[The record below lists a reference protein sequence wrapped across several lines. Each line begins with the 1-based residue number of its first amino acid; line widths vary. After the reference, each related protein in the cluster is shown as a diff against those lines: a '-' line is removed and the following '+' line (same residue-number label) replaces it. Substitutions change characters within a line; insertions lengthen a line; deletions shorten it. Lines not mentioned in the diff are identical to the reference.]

1 MKQTITFNNKLT
13 LSFPDTFHVM
23 SGEDREALTFLAEGP
38 GDCLSDPDR
47 HMIISIGWK
56 ALGSFS
62 SLLLSTKDVAKNMES
77 RLKEPMRSYSFR
89 VTDSAG
95 KNVGREKAEG
105 FSYEYNAS
113 GTDMYGESFVVKY
126 EKVLYYLHFY
136 TREKLKNENMKVWSE
151 LLASAQWA

>member
-1 MKQTITFNNKLT
+1 
-13 LSFPDTFHVM
+13 
-23 SGEDREALTFLAEGP
+23 
-38 GDCLSDPDR
+38 
-47 HMIISIGWK
+47 
-56 ALGSFS
+56 
-62 SLLLSTKDVAKNMES
+62 
-77 RLKEPMRSYSFR
+77 MRSYSFR

-105 FSYEYNAS
+105 FSYEYSAS

-136 TREKLKNENMKVWSE
+136 TREKLKNDNMKVWSE